1 MPDPISGVT
10 TNPLGLG
17 GTSQAGQ
24 TGQTGAAQAVDSG
37 ATSGTVVASTDQADV
52 GGTEALLAQI
62 IQVANNAPSVDETK
76 VNALQ
81 QAIQNG
87 TYQVDLL
94 AIAKKLMG
102 LDTNSG
108 QDE

>member
-1 MPDPISGVT
+1 MPDPINGVT
-10 TNPLGLG
+10 TNTPNISLGVG
-17 GTSQAGQ
+17 NAGQ
-24 TGQTGAAQAVDSG
+24 TAATQSVAGDAASQT
-37 ATSGTVVASTDQADV
+37 VAPATDQADV

-62 IQVANNAPSVDETK
+62 LQVANNAPSVDDTK

-87 TYQVDLL
+87 TYQVDSM

-102 LDTNSG
+102 LASKPGEED
-108 QDE
+108 Q

>member
-1 MPDPISGVT
+1 MPDPINSVT
-10 TNPLGLG
+10 TNIPLGV
-17 GTSQAGQ
+17 GT
-24 TGQTGAAQAVDSG
+24 TGQSG
-37 ATSGTVVASTDQADV
+37 ATQAADSSATSQTVATATDQADV

-62 IQVANNAPSVDETK
+62 MQAANNAPSVDETK

-87 TYQVDLL
+87 TYQVDSM

-102 LDTNSG
+102 LDSKPG
-108 QDE
+108 EDDQ